1 MQSINR
7 HYIPNELG
15 YMDYEN
21 LQLGDWEVGTTETYI
36 FKDDKLITDQL
47 DYDVLKVDSKK
58 IVLGLYVYLSFDN
71 PNLKKYITQTYS
83 KMD

>member
-1 MQSINR
+1 MLIC
-7 HYIPNELG
+7 I
-15 YMDYEN
+15 
-21 LQLGDWEVGTTETYI
+21 GDGI
-36 FKDDKLITDQL
+36 RDSLFKDDKLITDQL